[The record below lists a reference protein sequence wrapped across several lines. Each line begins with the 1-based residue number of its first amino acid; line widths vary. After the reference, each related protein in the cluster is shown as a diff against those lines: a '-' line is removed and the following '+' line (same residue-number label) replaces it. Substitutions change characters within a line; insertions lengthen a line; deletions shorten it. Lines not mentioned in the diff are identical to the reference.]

1 MQSVLSASS
10 VVLENA
16 TLEPGHVI
24 VSNGMISEV
33 SSGPYNGQIKNHYN
47 YDGFT
52 LCPGFIDLHVHGG
65 QNADFMDGTP
75 EAFHTVCKAHLKHG
89 TTSLL
94 ATSTAAT
101 MPSILQFL
109 DTCRAS
115 KGAGWKD
122 AACVLGAHFYGPY
135 FFADARGCHPAEPII
150 APTPAHFNSFLEYAD
165 TIITAS
171 IAPELPGAE
180 TFVKACLDKN
190 IRCNAGHSH
199 ATFVQVEAAVHWGVR
214 HVDHLFCAMSDRARL
229 RLSQPYPMRG
239 GLFEA
244 TLFFN
249 DLTTEIIADGKHL
262 TNDLLRLA
270 YKIKGPDS
278 LALVTDANRA
288 LDMPD
293 GEYIFGNQTEGCI
306 ILKSDGVGLMPDG
319 KALASSVVGMDHCVR
334 TMLVAT
340 KAPLPEIIR
349 MASLTPAKIAGF
361 EKTLGSIAVGKI
373 ADFVLLDSNLKV
385 SKVFLKGELAVG
397 N

>member
-1 MQSVLSASS
+1 
-10 VVLENA
+10 
-16 TLEPGHVI
+16 
-24 VSNGMISEV
+24 
-33 SSGPYNGQIKNHYN
+33 
-47 YDGFT
+47 
-52 LCPGFIDLHVHGG
+52 
-65 QNADFMDGTP
+65 MDGTP

-101 MPSILQFL
+101 MPTILQFL
-109 DTCRAS
+109 NTCRAS
-115 KGAGWKD
+115 KTANWTD

-135 FFADARGCHPAEPII
+135 FFAEARGCHPAEPIV
-150 APTPAHFNSFLEYAD
+150 APTPAHFNSFLDYSD

-171 IAPELPGAE
+171 VAPELPGAE
-180 TFVKACLDKN
+180 AFVKACLAKN

-199 ATFVQVEAAVHWGVR
+199 ATFSQVEAAVQWGVR

-229 RLSQPYPMRG
+229 RLTQTYPMRG

-249 DLTTEIIADGKHL
+249 ELTTEIIADGKHL
-262 TNDLLRLA
+262 ADDLLRLA

-293 GEYIFGNQTEGCI
+293 GPYIFGNKDEGCA
-306 ILKSDGVGLMPDG
+306 ILKHDGVGLMPDG
-319 KALASSVVGMDHCVR
+319 KALASSVMGMDHCVR
-334 TMLVAT
+334 IMHHAT

-361 EKTLGSIAVGKI
+361 DKTLGSIAPGKI
-373 ADFVLLDSNLKV
+373 ANLLLLDQHLHVAKI
-385 SKVFLKGELAVG
+385 FLKGSPATV
-397 N
+397 